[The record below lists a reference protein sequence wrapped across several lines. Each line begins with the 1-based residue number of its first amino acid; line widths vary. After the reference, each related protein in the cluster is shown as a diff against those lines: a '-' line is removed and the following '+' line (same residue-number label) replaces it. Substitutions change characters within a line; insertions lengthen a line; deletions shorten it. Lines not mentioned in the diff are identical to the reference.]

1 MAELVVPQLIV
12 GLGNPGDKYAQT
24 RHNIGFRVIDALA
37 QAWHISL
44 SHHSK
49 FHGLLGEST
58 LPGQGKIRLL
68 KPTTYMNESGKSVR
82 AVLDWYKLPLNSI
95 LVIYDDADLALGR
108 VRLRLNGSSGGHNGM
123 RSIISHGGSEQF
135 PRLRVGIAN
144 EFRLNQ
150 KGPRDA
156 VPYVLADFS
165 SEDLKVLPDVLDLA
179 VAAVTASVKGGVEQS
194 MNLYNGRVLQWS

>member
-1 MAELVVPQLIV
+1 MPQLIV

-37 QAWHISL
+37 QAWNIPL
-44 SHHSK
+44 AHHSK
-49 FHGLLGEST
+49 FQGLFGEGIIT
-58 LPGQGKIRLL
+58 GLGKIRLL
-68 KPTTYMNESGKSVR
+68 KPTTYMNQSGQSVR

-108 VRLRLNGSSGGHNGM
+108 VRIRLGGSSGGHNGM

-156 VPYVLADFS
+156 VPYVLANFS

-179 VAAVTASVKGGVEQS
+179 VAAVTACVRGGVEQS
-194 MNLYNGRVLQWS
+194 MNLYNGRVLQWR